1 MGLSEVRDAMGISGR
16 SNVEFI
22 LAFAAFAALNL
33 PTSAFA
39 QSGCDAEQLLREMSG
54 GYRLAVRLPEGW
66 QYFATNDEESAHLIQ
81 GGERQEL
88 CLAWEAPPYPR
99 SHRQVVYASTRYRED
114 QPLWLFRNGSAA
126 GVPFV
131 GRLLGDWSRVPDA
144 SGVNVDD
151 GFRVF
156 HQDRAVDASSTM
168 WNNLAAWH
176 DTSVWFSNS
185 SSYELVSAAA
195 ASLELLPYGTERL
208 LVLAARRPLT
218 SWVAFAS
225 YSPSVGDRLHV
236 AVSYSGDLDRL
247 GPRVYLYVFD
257 VE

>member
-1 MGLSEVRDAMGISGR
+1 MELNKVREILGIVGCR
-16 SNVEFI
+16 IIEFS
-22 LAFAAFAALNL
+22 LAFAAIAALNF
-33 PTSAFA
+33 PTSAMA
-39 QSGCDAEQLLREMSG
+39 QSRCDADELPREMSG
-54 GYRLAVRLPEGW
+54 EYRLAVRLPEGW
-66 QYFATNDEESAHLIQ
+66 QYFSTSDAESAHPIQ
-81 GGERQEL
+81 PGERQEL

-99 SHRQVVYASTRYRED
+99 SNRQVVYVSTRYSED
-114 QPLWLFRNGSAA
+114 QPLWLFRNASAA

-144 SGVNVDD
+144 SGVDVDD

-156 HQDRAVDASSTM
+156 HRGRAADASSTM

-195 ASLELLPYGTERL
+195 ASLELLPHGTERL
-208 LVLAARRPLT
+208 LVLAARRPLA
-218 SWVAFAS
+218 SWVTFTS
-225 YSPSVGDRLHV
+225 YAPSAGDRLDV

-247 GPRVYLYVFD
+247 GPRVYRYLFD